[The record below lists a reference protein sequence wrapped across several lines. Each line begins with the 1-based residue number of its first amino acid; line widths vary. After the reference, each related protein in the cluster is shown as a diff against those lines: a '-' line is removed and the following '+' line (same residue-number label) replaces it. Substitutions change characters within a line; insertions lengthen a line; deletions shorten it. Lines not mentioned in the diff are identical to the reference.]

1 MTRPQYIGTLAL
13 AATGI
18 LLVGMTL
25 KPAKEAPQIVVVDPE
40 MERVRQ
46 RRSIEAANEWFAET
60 ARRVRSRMVIVR
72 ETGAT
77 GVLWDANGGVLAA
90 GGQPIDSRLHVTL
103 EGDAVGTAVVE
114 RSTPE
119 LPLMLLRMEGTQLAA
134 PLHAAA
140 MTPGQ
145 WIVVVW
151 PSGFLPAT
159 YGGTRRADCGD
170 ALLSTV
176 PLVSV
181 PPGAAAF
188 DLSSALVGF
197 AVRCGDHTEVL
208 PIPELNQ
215 FVQRAG
221 SAEGRIL
228 ARFGMRLDAPSGR
241 VIEVWNGTPADRA
254 GILPGDVIAA
264 VDGGDIQQ
272 LALPAAQ
279 AAFEVEVLRNQ
290 RTRTVALQT
299 SVEPSEWNL
308 AAAGLEPGD
317 RIVSVNGQPVSG
329 EAALDRALS
338 RLSKAFLVVQRG
350 NRRFGV
356 TVER

>member
-1 MTRPQYIGTLAL
+1 VTRPQYIGILAL
-13 AATGI
+13 AAAGI
-18 LLVGMTL
+18 LLLGMAL
-25 KPAKEAPQIVVVDPE
+25 KPAKEAPQIVVADPE

-46 RRSIEAANEWFAET
+46 RRAIEAANEWFAET
-60 ARRVRSRMVIVR
+60 ARRVRSRMVAVR

-90 GGQPIDSRLHVTL
+90 GVRPVDSRLHVTL
-103 EGDAVGTAVVE
+103 EGDAVGAAVVE

-119 LPLMLLRMEGTQLAA
+119 LPLILLRMEATQLAA
-134 PLHAAA
+134 PSHAAA
-140 MTPGQ
+140 LTPGQ
-145 WIVVVW
+145 AIVVVW

-159 YGGTRRADCGD
+159 YGGTRRGACGE
-170 ALLSTV
+170 ALLASV

-188 DLSSALVGF
+188 DLSSALAGF

-208 PIPELNQ
+208 PISELNR
-215 FVQRAG
+215 FVQTAG

-228 ARFGMRLDAPSGR
+228 ARFGMRVELPSGR
-241 VIEVWNGTPADRA
+241 VLEVWNGTPADQA
-254 GILPGDVIAA
+254 GINPGDVLAS
-264 VDGGDIQQ
+264 VDGGEIQQ

-279 AAFEVEVLRNQ
+279 PAFDVEILRNQ
-290 RTRTVALQT
+290 RKRTVPLRTAM
-299 SVEPSEWNL
+299 EPGDWNF

-317 RIVSVNGQPVSG
+317 RILSVNGQAVSG
-329 EAALDRALS
+329 EAALNRALR
-338 RLSKAFLVVQRG
+338 RLSKAFLVVERS